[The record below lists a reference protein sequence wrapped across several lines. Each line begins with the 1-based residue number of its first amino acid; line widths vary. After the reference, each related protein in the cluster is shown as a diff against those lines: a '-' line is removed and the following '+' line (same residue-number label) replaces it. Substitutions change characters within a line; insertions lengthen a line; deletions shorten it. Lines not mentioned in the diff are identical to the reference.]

1 MQEPVKELT
10 RGGTAGL
17 KTRRYNEAENRTET
31 CVKAG
36 LETRRYNEAEN
47 RTETCV
53 EAGLETR
60 RYNEAKK
67 SQGKH
72 A

>member
-17 KTRRYNEAENRTET
+17 KTRRYNEAE
-31 CVKAG
+31 
-36 LETRRYNEAEN
+36 
-47 RTETCV
+47 
-53 EAGLETR
+53 
-60 RYNEAKK
+60 K